1 MCRLAAF
8 PPGFE
13 REHAVRLLQRFAR
26 GNGDGTGSV
35 HIKDGKFVVNKWPQP
50 LSRVVNKTLLSHM
63 PHDSWT
69 VVHLR
74 AASHG
79 GNFMENTHPFIKN
92 KWAVAH
98 NGIWSEYE
106 LVKAALKKYVTF
118 EGETDSEVA
127 AHLIATLGP
136 KRFGNLVDF
145 GGVFLNLNLNGE
157 LWVVKTSGEL
167 EMRYTKYGYLL
178 ASTLPEH
185 FKADDLSDGW
195 LRFDPKG
202 ELLEQKEYK
211 QKWTK
216 SQSCFI
222 PAGVDLS
229 ETLEASDEDKS
240 EPRFSSGAVRRHV
253 W

>member
-13 REHAVRLLQRFAR
+13 RHHAVRLLERFAK

-35 HIKDGKFVVNKWPQP
+35 YVKDGKFVVNKWAQP
-50 LSRVVNKTLLSHM
+50 LSRVVNRTLLSHM
-63 PHDSWT
+63 PYDGWT

-79 GNFMENTHPFIKN
+79 GNAMENTHPFIKN

-145 GGVFLNLNLNGE
+145 GGVFMNLHLNGE

-185 FKADDLSDGW
+185 FQALDVPEGW
-195 LRFDPKG
+195 MRFDTAG
-202 ELLEQKEYK
+202 ELMEEREYRHSFV
-211 QKWTK
+211 K
-216 SQSCFI
+216 SSSCFI
-222 PAGVDLS
+222 PPGMTIS
-229 ETLEASDEDKS
+229 EDSESNTESDSAKQQQI
-240 EPRFSSGAVRRHV
+240 RHV